1 MPPFSFGIP
10 SSLSRMKLKTN
21 PKTFSFSCFIRA
33 GSCEGKL
40 TEILQGRI
48 LKKPKYTFNK
58 YYV

>member
-1 MPPFSFGIP
+1 MPPFSFGNP

-48 LKKPKYTFNK
+48 LKKNK
-58 YYV
+58 IYL